1 MQRAI
6 QTCKETFK
14 YAKRPMTTPA
24 AIRSV
29 AKGLSDTA
37 LRKGPLACI
46 KKDTCIH
53 QKTSEF
59 INKNQWIRK
68 SPLNSSNETHIF
80 IKRERDLWIHRQK
93 ICGGRKNHA
102 YIWKETHSDTS
113 CDMKRDPFRHK
124 LRFGVWWEAC
134 FVTRDLS
141 RHSVA
146 GLFPQKSP
154 IKETI
159 FCKRGGTCF
168 VKRNLSR
175 YGVATISRL
184 LKMLGLFCKRAL

>member
-1 MQRAI
+1 
-6 QTCKETFK
+6 
-14 YAKRPMTTPA
+14 
-24 AIRSV
+24 
-29 AKGLSDTA
+29 
-37 LRKGPLACI
+37 
-46 KKDTCIH
+46 
-53 QKTSEF
+53 
-59 INKNQWIRK
+59 
-68 SPLNSSNETHIF
+68 
-80 IKRERDLWIHRQK
+80 
-93 ICGGRKNHA
+93 
-102 YIWKETHSDTS
+102 
-113 CDMKRDPFRHK
+113 MKRDPFRHK
-124 LRFGVWWEAC
+124 LRFGVWREAC